1 MKSFA
6 YVNAANQAEALA
18 SLSTERG
25 KVLPLAGGM
34 DLLAMMKDY
43 IAQPDTLVN
52 VKNLPSDIAVPAQGE
67 ITIGSAARL
76 VDVSGH
82 AALGEAFPAL
92 VAAAGSVGTPQIRN
106 LATVGGNL
114 MQRPRCWYFRNEEFV
129 CLKKGGSRCFAVD
142 GENQFHAIFGDSP
155 CHIVHPSTM
164 ALPIIAYGG
173 RIRVAGPDGEREVD
187 SDRFYVMPDRNMYGE
202 TGPRDE
208 RARDGRHPATHRQ
221 CEERVS
227 RGEVQAVT
235 RLAGRGHGRRAH
247 DVGDD
252 RAVRTHRAGR
262 RCARALAGTRG

>member
-1 MKSFA
+1 VKSFA

-43 IAQPDTLVN
+43 VAQPDTLVN
-52 VKNLPSDIAVPAQGE
+52 VKNLPSDIAVPAQGQ
-67 ITIGSAARL
+67 ITIGSAAKL

-82 AALGEAFPAL
+82 AALAEAFPAL

-142 GENQFHAIFGDSP
+142 GENQFHAIFGDAP

-173 RIRVAGPDGEREVD
+173 RIRVAGPDGDDQRFELATALAREPTDITEVEDRHVVIIGQQEVPRMGIGVIEAVAEDHLQVHVRRSLHERVD
-187 SDRFYVMPDRNMYGE
+187 VPTCRLHARSVR
-202 TGPRDE
+202 E
-208 RARDGRHPATHRQ
+208 RLARD
-221 CEERVS
+221 
-227 RGEVQAVT
+227 
-235 RLAGRGHGRRAH
+235 HGT
-247 DVGDD
+247 D
-252 RAVRTHRAGR
+252 RPES
-262 RCARALAGTRG
+262 L